1 MVEKSQ
7 EGKES
12 IITKSKQ
19 IIKRLFKSENILLY
33 IISIAIS
40 MVTFLDEMT
49 PFSMAFLAA
58 VYLSGIPIFGVLL
71 CSSIG
76 ILITFG
82 KASLLMY
89 ILSAITFIGLVVIIK
104 AKKIDEDTEIGI
116 KLFLSVMLVGLAKNI
131 GNKFLIYDTL
141 MLITSSICT
150 VIFYIIFSKALP
162 TISDKKIKK
171 ACTKEELIATSI
183 LAVIAISALG
193 NFQIAGFVI
202 RDVLSILVI
211 LVLGWKNGALVGTAA
226 GISISVILSVA
237 GLRNNRNN
245 CFICF

>member
-1 MVEKSQ
+1 MVEKNQ

-33 IISIAIS
+33 IIAIAIS
-40 MVTFLDEMT
+40 MVTFLDEMN

-58 VYLSGIPIFGVLL
+58 VYLSGIPIFGVLV

-131 GNKFLIYDTL
+131 ENKFLIYDTL

-162 TISDKKIKK
+162 TISEKKIKK

-193 NFQIAGFVI
+193 NFQIAGFVV

-237 GLRNNRNN
+237 GLRNYRNN